1 MPININPPCDATM
14 PCRTW
19 YLITGFTHTVLDA
32 CRASR
37 KTTLTLFLAP
47 KTVMGRCMSQEFGAG
62 APVFLE
68 ARVSSGT
75 GPKDARRERQ
85 GGAEW
90 RRGGEEKG
98 RRRRRGRR
106 GGGRGEDG
114 GREKQEEREEQ
125 KDGERDDERHR
136 RGLDTAG
143 AARICRVY
151 CPGLD
156 IKRVKGLARDDS
168 VSALP

>member
-1 MPININPPCDATM
+1 MPISTPTRGDMPININPPCDATM

-19 YLITGFTHTVLDA
+19 YLITGLTHTVLDA

-90 RRGGEEKG
+90 RRGG
-98 RRRRRGRR
+98 
-106 GGGRGEDG
+106 GRGEDG